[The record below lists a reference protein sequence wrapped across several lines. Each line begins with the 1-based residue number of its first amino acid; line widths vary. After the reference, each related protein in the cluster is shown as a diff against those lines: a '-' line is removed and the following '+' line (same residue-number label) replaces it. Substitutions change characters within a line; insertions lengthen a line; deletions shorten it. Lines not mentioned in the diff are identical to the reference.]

1 MLDYL
6 IQPLRRSLDFRGR
19 ARRSEYWGFMLWQL
33 ALLAAAL
40 NLLTLV
46 PPGNHGSDVFIWGVI
61 VHAVIFALPTLAAQV
76 RRLHDQ
82 GSSGW
87 WVLVGLLPYLG
98 AGWLFWLMV
107 ARGTPGGNRYGPDP
121 RSPGFDE
128 ALFE

>member
-1 MLDYL
+1 MLDAL
-6 IQPLRRSLDFRGR
+6 IQPLRRTFDFRGR

-33 ALLAAAL
+33 ALLAAVL
-40 NLLTLV
+40 NLITLI
-46 PPGNHGSDVFIWGVI
+46 PPGNHGSDVFISTVLA
-61 VHAVIFALPTLAAQV
+61 HAAIFALPTLSAQV

-98 AGWLFWLMV
+98 VGWLFWLMV
-107 ARGTPGGNRYGPDP
+107 ASGTPGSNRYGADP
-121 RSPGFDE
+121 RSPAFDG